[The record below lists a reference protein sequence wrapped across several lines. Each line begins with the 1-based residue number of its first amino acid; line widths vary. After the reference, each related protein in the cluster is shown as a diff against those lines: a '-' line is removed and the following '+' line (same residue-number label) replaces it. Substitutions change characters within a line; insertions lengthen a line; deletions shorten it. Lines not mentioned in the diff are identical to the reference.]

1 MAGLWTGSVINS
13 TESATVFNQLYSLTA
28 IEQVRKKN
36 GVLYAVLGKAEVGAT
51 PLDGINFERRS
62 KVSGKRVEADILGKL
77 KTIGT
82 VADGSAEYAA
92 ASLSNTQDYWGGM
105 EFDLA
110 HFKDVHPIMESEFD
124 RFTGDELKT
133 ANYLDR
139 VFRMLMLSLEKA
151 WGSGSA
157 TAGGINDTKAP
168 ARTTLGG
175 WQWPVSSGLSADGES
190 AFATYGTIDRSD
202 AGNADAR
209 GTVAPSTGDLTLL
222 KIQTLRNQVITQG
235 GLPNLGVAHTT
246 PYTKIQ
252 SLVQNYTHTVFTED
266 WSRFG
271 GDWVEFSNIR
281 FILEQQCPSSVVGL
295 LDPTSFCWYERDIPF
310 TKRGLV
316 YAETL
321 VASYLLNWG
330 AWSQFL
336 CIRPSSNGKLT
347 GITS

>member
-13 TESATVFNQLYSLTA
+13 TETATVFNQLYNLTA

-36 GVLYAVLGKAEVGAT
+36 GVLYAVLGKAEVGST
-51 PLDGINFERRS
+51 PMDGITFERRQ
-62 KVSGKRVEADILGKL
+62 KVTGKKIEVKLLGKL
-77 KTIGT
+77 RTIGT
-82 VADGSAEYAA
+82 VADGAAEYAA
-92 ASLSNTQDYWGGM
+92 AALSNTQDYWGGM

-110 HFKDVHPIMESEFD
+110 HFKDVYPIMESEID
-124 RFTGDELKT
+124 RFAGDELKT
-133 ANYLDR
+133 ANFLDGE
-139 VFRMLMLSLEKA
+139 FRMLMLSLEKA

-157 TAGGINDTKAP
+157 TAGGLNDTKAP

-175 WQWPVSSGLSADGES
+175 WQWPVSDGVSSGES
-190 AFATYGTIDRSD
+190 AYATYGTLDRSD
-202 AGNADAR
+202 VGNADAR
-209 GTVAPSTGDLTLL
+209 ATVTTSTGDLTLL
-222 KIQTLRNQVITQG
+222 KLQTLRNQIITQG
-235 GLPNLGVAHTT
+235 GMPNLGVAHTT

-252 SLVQNYTHTVFTED
+252 GLVQNYTHTVFTED

-271 GDWVEFSNIR
+271 GDWVEFSSIR

-330 AWSQFL
+330 CWCQL
-336 CIRPSSNGKLT
+336 ICTRPGSNGKLT
-347 GITS
+347 GVTS